1 VASSRVAYTVL
12 FVGYQAA
19 GTRGRDLCDGAKQ
32 IKLLAQVVPVQ
43 ARVERIDSMSA
54 HADAGEIMARSRG
67 GIPRTGRVEPAIG

>member
-1 VASSRVAYTVL
+1 MRMIVQLSRSAKP
-12 FVGYQAA
+12 AA
-19 GTRGRDLCDGAKQ
+19 G
-32 IKLLAQVVPVQ
+32 LLALMVEAWPVHASHIGQVVPVQ